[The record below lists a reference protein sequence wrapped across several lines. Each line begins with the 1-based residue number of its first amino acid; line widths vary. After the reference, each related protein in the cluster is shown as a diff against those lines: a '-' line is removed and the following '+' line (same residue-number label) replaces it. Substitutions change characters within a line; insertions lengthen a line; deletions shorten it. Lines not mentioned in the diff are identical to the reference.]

1 MGLGGKGKQ
10 VLYQCTGLSRV
21 DIADIARGLVRNDSA
36 GRPVIDVDAN
46 NFICVQSRASV
57 DPVSH
62 AAAALKEWSRKGLV
76 ITPVCDGS
84 TRPQS
89 KQQSNLNRAIRE
101 KSRCDAILARQQLRL
116 LSQKADPNEQDALL
130 QQELERK
137 IKAAET
143 QW

>member
-1 MGLGGKGKQ
+1 M
-10 VLYQCTGLSRV
+10 
-21 DIADIARGLVRNDSA
+21 
-36 GRPVIDVDAN
+36 
-46 NFICVQSRASV
+46 

-89 KQQSNLNRAIRE
+89 KQQSNLNRAMRE

-116 LSQKADPNEQDALL
+116 LSQKADPSEQDSL
-130 QQELERK
+130 QQRALERK
-137 IKAAET
+137 IKTADRGFTALGGVFKT
-143 QW
+143 FSDFGSDGLI